1 MKEGDV
7 VIIVGKLDDRI
18 RDGDS
23 MDARIGTI
31 VWIMQDEVVVLIK
44 DNLLWKGPRR
54 DVVLEQDHR

>member
-44 DNLLWKGPRR
+44 DNLLWKGTRR